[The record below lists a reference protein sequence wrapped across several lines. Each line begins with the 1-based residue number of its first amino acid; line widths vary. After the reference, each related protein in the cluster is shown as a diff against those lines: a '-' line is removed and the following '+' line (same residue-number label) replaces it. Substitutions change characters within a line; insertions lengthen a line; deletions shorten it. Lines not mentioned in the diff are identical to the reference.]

1 MQPDCDILSHS
12 CIIGTDIALA
22 CSGRLK
28 ERPEFD
34 ILNNYYIMI
43 TEKLEKAFND
53 QITAEL
59 WSSNLYL
66 QMAFYLQK
74 EGWDGFAHWMLKQ
87 SDEEKQHAVELAG
100 YLAKRGGTAT
110 INMVDVVPNGWGSV
124 EEVFKHVY
132 EHECNVSK
140 LINDLVDVA
149 AAEKDKA
156 TQDFL
161 WGFVREQVEEE
172 ATALSILEKVR
183 KSNGAGIFYIDG
195 ELAKR

>member
-1 MQPDCDILSHS
+1 
-12 CIIGTDIALA
+12 
-22 CSGRLK
+22 
-28 ERPEFD
+28 
-34 ILNNYYIMI
+34 MI
-43 TEKLEKAFND
+43 TEKLVKAFND

-87 SDEEKQHAVELAG
+87 SEEEKGHAVELAG
-100 YLAKRGGTAT
+100 YLAKRGGAAT
-110 INMVDVVPNGWGSV
+110 VSMIDVVPNGWGSV

-132 EHECNVSK
+132 EHECHVSQ
-140 LINDLVDVA
+140 LINDLVDTA

-161 WGFVREQVEEE
+161 WNFVREQVEEE
-172 ATALSILEKVR
+172 ATASSILEKVR
-183 KSNGAGIFYIDG
+183 KAGDAGLFYIDG